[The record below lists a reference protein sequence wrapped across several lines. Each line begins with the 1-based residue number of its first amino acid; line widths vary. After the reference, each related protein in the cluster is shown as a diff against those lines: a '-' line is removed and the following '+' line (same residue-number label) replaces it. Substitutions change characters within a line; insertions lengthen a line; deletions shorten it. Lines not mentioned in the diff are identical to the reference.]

1 MLASG
6 PATLTDTIVAGNTTG
21 ARRAAS
27 DIVGTVAGSSSHN
40 LIGIGGSGGL
50 SNGGSGS
57 NIVLTSLTNLGLA
70 PLGYYGGP
78 METMALLPG
87 SPAIGAGT
95 SSNSLPTT
103 DERGFALD
111 SPGPD
116 IGAFQTQTTSVPLVV
131 NWTGDGPGQTGQL
144 TLRVAVDLADIAGT
158 SQTITFDPTVFA
170 TPQSIVLTQGPIVLN
185 NTLAPVTIEAPA
197 AGVTVSGG
205 NLSTVFV
212 VGSGVTASISGL
224 TITGGGRGSSQGPGG
239 GGGLYNSA
247 GATLTLTDCTISG
260 NSAGQGGGLQNG
272 GTVTLMDCAIT
283 GNTARLGGGIYDHL
297 GTVTL
302 IDCDITGNSA
312 TGSGGGIFSSGT
324 ATITGVTIGRGTR
337 PGMAAN
343 WSRIR
348 TAPADARRPAP
359 SRGTRPARAVACMT
373 SPPRLEPRLQ
383 RRSPTAPSR
392 GTRPASAAA
401 CMPPEPP

>member
-1 MLASG
+1 MSNPTSSRRISPTAPSRGTRPGTAAACYASG
-6 PATLTDTIVAGNTTG
+6 PATLTNTIVAGNTNG
-21 ARRAAS
+21 GGAAS

-50 SNGGSGS
+50 SNGSGG

-95 SSNSLPTT
+95 SSSSLPTT

-131 NWTGDGPGQTGQL
+131 NSTGDGPGQPGQL
-144 TLRVAVDLADIAGT
+144 DLRVAVDLADIAGT

-170 TPQSIVLTQGPIVLN
+170 TPQTIVLTQGPIVLN

-205 NLSTVFV
+205 NQGTVFV
-212 VGSGVTASISGL
+212 VGGGATASISGL
-224 TITGGGRGSSQGPGG
+224 TITGG
-239 GGGLYNSA
+239 SA
-247 GATLTLTDCTISG
+247 IVRRRPVQF
-260 NSAGQGGGLQNG
+260 QGG
-272 GTVTLMDCAIT
+272 DAH
-283 GNTARLGGGIYDHL
+283 AHRLHHL
-297 GTVTL
+297 RQL
-302 IDCDITGNSA
+302 
-312 TGSGGGIFSSGT
+312 
-324 ATITGVTIGRGTR
+324 RR
-337 PGMAAN
+337 PG
-343 WSRIR
+343 R
-348 TAPADARRPAP
+348 
-359 SRGTRPARAVACMT
+359 
-373 SPPRLEPRLQ
+373 
-383 RRSPTAPSR
+383 
-392 GTRPASAAA
+392 AA
-401 CMPPEPP
+401 CRTSAR